1 MRGNNLLATLLT
13 ATTCATMCAA
23 LDLYTSLESL
33 VAKPY
38 YKLEQSV
45 ASKQIPAL
53 STAEAPL
60 KKLADGPGATF
71 DHGPWDALLK
81 THVKN
86 GRVDYDGLQADKPK
100 FDAYVA
106 SLAQADVAKLSP
118 KENFA
123 FHCNAYNALCIGK
136 ILDEKPAKSILDL
149 STKQQTVWDSRA
161 GIIGGEAVSL
171 NNIEHN
177 KLRLVFAE
185 PRVHACL
192 VCASASCPD
201 LAPYA
206 FTGRELDAQLA
217 DRTRTWLANPTKGFA
232 SERNGAVAR
241 LSRIFLWFEADF
253 DDTLAFARANGAAAD
268 GAPAVR
274 YFEYDWSLNKS

>member
-1 MRGNNLLATLLT
+1 MRSTKLLKTLLT
-13 ATTCATMCAA
+13 TTTMCAA

-60 KKLADGPGATF
+60 KKLADGPGAAF

-86 GRVDYDGLQADKPK
+86 GRVDYDGLQADKSK

-161 GIIGGEAVSL
+161 GIIGGEVVSL
-171 NNIEHN
+171 NDVEH
-177 KLRLVFAE
+177 KRLRLVFAE
-185 PRVHACL
+185 PRVHA
-192 VCASASCPD
+192 
-201 LAPYA
+201 
-206 FTGRELDAQLA
+206 
-217 DRTRTWLANPTKGFA
+217 
-232 SERNGAVAR
+232 
-241 LSRIFLWFEADF
+241 
-253 DDTLAFARANGAAAD
+253 
-268 GAPAVR
+268 
-274 YFEYDWSLNKS
+274 